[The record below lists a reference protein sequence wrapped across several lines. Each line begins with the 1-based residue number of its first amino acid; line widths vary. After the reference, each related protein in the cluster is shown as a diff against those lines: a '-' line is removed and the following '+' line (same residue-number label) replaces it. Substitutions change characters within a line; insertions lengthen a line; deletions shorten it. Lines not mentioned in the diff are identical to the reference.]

1 VPDRRETTVVRNRTA
16 PRGTTVVREGTVARE
31 AGAALA
37 LLGPASLMMLVMLV
51 VPLAFLARD
60 SLNHYDPTE
69 LMIAAVTPENYLRFF
84 DDPFYWDVLVTIVC
98 LALGLPMAWRL
109 ARSTS
114 RWKSALVVLTVLP
127 LFIGSTTRTAGWMIL
142 FARGGM
148 LDIVSRDV
156 LHAGT
161 VNLMYSETAVT
172 VGIIAIILP
181 FTILTLQSVFEGID
195 PRLEEAAASM
205 GAAPSRAFWR
215 IVFPLALPGV
225 AIAGVLCFI
234 LCMNAFATPV
244 LLGGPRFQ
252 MMAPLLY
259 WAFNSDNNW
268 PFAGAIAFI
277 LMGTTLGLTGL
288 ANLLIPRRY
297 QAR

>member
-1 VPDRRETTVVRNRTA
+1 MPDR
-16 PRGTTVVREGTVARE
+16 RE

-60 SLNHYDPTE
+60 SLNRYDPNE
-69 LMIAAVTPENYLRFF
+69 LMIAAVTPANYLRFF
-84 DDPFYWDVLVTIVC
+84 DDPFYWDVLVTTIRVSVIVTVVC

-148 LDIVSRDV
+148 LDILARA
-156 LHAGT
+156 LGAGG
-161 VNLMYSETAVT
+161 VNVMYSEPAV
-172 VGIIAIILP
+172 VAGIIAIILP

-225 AIAGVLCFI
+225 AIAAVLCFI

-252 MMAPLLY
+252 MMAPLLF
-259 WAFNSDNNW
+259 WAFSSDNNW

-297 QAR
+297 QSR